1 MSMDLGA
8 GGEGDGNRADV
19 IDGQA
24 LKGFIDNKPIR
35 PIPFLKSNLNNLSLS
50 LMMILLYG
58 QLLPINF

>member
-8 GGEGDGNRADV
+8 GAREMGIGLMSLTVRL
-19 IDGQA
+19 
-24 LKGFIDNKPIR
+24 LKGFVDNKPII

-58 QLLPINF
+58 QLLRIKF